1 VSKELPAAGMGT
13 TRQHAYERIRAAL
26 LAEIREHGCVRGE
39 LSSSALSTAVAAFAL
54 QLGQAA
60 DREARTR
67 RAVAWLVANVN
78 ADGGWG
84 DTVRSPSNLSTTL
97 LVRSALGGLGVAA
110 SQPVLAGADAWI
122 EKVAGSMA
130 PSAIVEAVLRHY
142 GKDRTFSIPILTMCA
157 LGGLLGPPEQAWR
170 RVPQLP
176 FELAA
181 CPHGMYR
188 FLGLPVVSYALPA
201 LISMGLVRHRLGRGG
216 GLLRP
221 LRSALVSRVLRKLV
235 SLQPENGGFL
245 EASPLTGFVTLSL
258 SACGLREHV
267 VVRRALGFLAAGQ
280 RDDGSWAIDTDL
292 ATWLTTLTVKGFG
305 DDLPEDLRPGIRQW
319 LLDQQ
324 FRVRHPF
331 THSPAGGW
339 GWTDLPGSVPDA
351 DDTAGALLA
360 LRQLGP
366 IDESVR
372 TAGEAG
378 IRWLLGL
385 TNRNGG
391 TPTFCRGWGKL
402 PFDESSPDLTIHA
415 LQAYAAWR
423 GDLPA
428 ALQRRVD
435 RAMKRGL
442 RYLANAQSADGSWL
456 PLWFGNDAVEGHG
469 NPVYGTARVVVGL
482 RQLEI
487 QGGQL
492 PPGVLAAGV
501 WYLSDQ
507 MNPDGGWG
515 GARGV
520 ASTVEETSLAVA
532 ALVDQPEAS
541 QQVEAG
547 RQWLATALDQPV
559 SAAPIGLYFAS
570 LWYFEEM
577 YPAVFSLPALRP

>member
-1 VSKELPAAGMGT
+1 VSKEPLTAGMGT

-54 QLGQAA
+54 HMGQAA
-60 DREARTR
+60 DREPRIG

-110 SQPVLAGADAWI
+110 SQPVLVGADAWI
-122 EKVAGSMA
+122 EEVAGSMGPA
-130 PSAIVEAVLRHY
+130 SIVEAVLRHY
-142 GKDRTFSIPILTMCA
+142 GNDRTFSIPILTMCA
-157 LGGLLGPPEQAWR
+157 LGGLLGPPEKAWR

-188 FLGLPVVSYALPA
+188 FLGLQVVSYALPA

-258 SACGLREHV
+258 SACGLQEHV
-267 VVRRALGFLAAGQ
+267 VVRRALGFLEAGQ

-292 ATWLTTLTVKGFG
+292 ATWLTTLTVKGLG
-305 DDLPEDLRPGIRQW
+305 DDLPEELRPGVRQW

-423 GDLPA
+423 GDLPP

-435 RAMKRGL
+435 RAIERGL
-442 RYLANAQSADGSWL
+442 CYLADAQHADGSWL
-456 PLWFGNDAVEGHG
+456 PLWFGNDAVDGHE

-492 PPGVLAAGV
+492 PPGMLAAGV

-541 QQVEAG
+541 QQIEAG
-547 RQWLATALDQPV
+547 RQWLTATLDQPV
-559 SAAPIGLYFAS
+559 AAAPIGLYFAS
-570 LWYFEEM
+570 LWYYEKM
-577 YPAVFSLPALRP
+577 YPAIFALAALRA